1 MAFPV
6 YPFIQSF
13 VNELLILQKKNAQK
27 PRCFFSKVIHGTMMG
42 PGLPQTRA
50 LVTNAERTPSMW

>member
-1 MAFPV
+1 MAFPA

-13 VNELLILQKKNAQK
+13 VNELLILQK